1 MAFPVKMTFGDK
13 TWEFAGEDAKK
24 FIAASGML
32 RRTAE
37 ELEAGGAEGDVIEL
51 VLDGRKFEASHVDDA
66 VTCLRDSSWT
76 LNCPKLVGSNN
87 LANLGLGA
95 PSVAL
100 LTKYS
105 PTDLFGVFAFA
116 EYLEHPEL
124 RHVCLVKLASIAYI
138 DTTAEFGTA
147 EAITRCN
154 LAGKTYDMNIEKTI
168 IASYEA
174 I

>member
-1 MAFPVKMTFGDK
+1 MAFPVKMTLGDE

-51 VLDGRKFEASHVDDA
+51 VLDERKFDASHVDDA
-66 VTCLRDSSWT
+66 VTCLKDSAWT
-76 LNCPKLVGSNN
+76 LDCPKLVGSNN

-95 PSVAL
+95 PSVVL
-100 LTKYS
+100 LTKYTAS
-105 PTDLFGVFAFA
+105 ELFGVFAFA
-116 EYLEHPEL
+116 EYLECSDL
-124 RHVCLVKLASIAYI
+124 RHVCLVKLASVAYI
-138 DTTAEFGTA
+138 DNTVQTATA
-147 EAITRCN
+147 DAIVRCK
-154 LAGKTYDMNIEKTI
+154 LAGKTYDMTIEKAI
-168 IASYEA
+168 HACYEA